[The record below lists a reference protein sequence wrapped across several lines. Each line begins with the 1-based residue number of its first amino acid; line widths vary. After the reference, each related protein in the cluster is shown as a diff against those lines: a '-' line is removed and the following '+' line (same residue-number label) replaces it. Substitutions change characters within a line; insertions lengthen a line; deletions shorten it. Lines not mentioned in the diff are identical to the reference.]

1 MQFMFFFDI
10 STGILI
16 LYCQYGL
23 GFTRFLVDNGFYY
36 FFIFVLFNYLCL
48 LFKNCIYTYF

>member
-23 GFTRFLVDNGFYY
+23 GFARFLVDNGFHY